1 MCSVHPPAGFHPPRH
16 GSAGWE
22 SRLCGSREGAWSL
35 CKWVFLPV
43 FTAPKAR
50 SPSTAAWPGATW
62 APLGVLGSDCESP
75 MPTPFPWKR
84 VSRRPLEAA
93 TQPAPRGRQVA
104 SWRPASVHKHLAW
117 SLANSCLP
125 RWRLN
130 FSQALCPDTQLTGSR
145 WGPMAPSH
153 LRSHGDMSTLRAPG
167 PRSCSGGKGWPGVG
181 CLSHRRGRGS
191 RGVRRPTGA
200 PPQLNPHL
208 LGMVLLFD

>member
-35 CKWVFLPV
+35 CKWVFLPI
-43 FTAPKAR
+43 FTALKAR

>member
-1 MCSVHPPAGFHPPRH
+1 MGR
-16 GSAGWE
+16 WE

-35 CKWVFLPV
+35 CKWVFLPI

-93 TQPAPRGRQVA
+93 TQPAPRGRQAA

-181 CLSHRRGRGS
+181 CLSHRRCRGS